1 MTGPAAPGAGAPEFV
16 RQLVVRLRR
25 RGLPIG
31 LDDCLTLR
39 SALAAG
45 FGIAS
50 ARDFEALCVSL
61 WAKSVSEQ
69 ETIRAVLAGADIPR
83 WDDAVPVEDSGTT
96 VEQINI
102 DKSEMSDP
110 VSLPESP
117 PPADKPPPRDIPTVH
132 RMTGMSLMPPSTG
145 QFDSGLTVAPQ
156 YPLTAREI
164 AQTWRRL
171 RRPVRYGA
179 ATEVDVDA
187 TIDRYSRTGVFS
199 GPILIPPRRNTARL
213 MLLVDRSGSMTPY
226 GNFVQ
231 HLIREIHHAGRLESI
246 ATWYFRNLPSTRADT
261 ALLRELPDP
270 FRPELDPI
278 LARIAPSS
286 AGRLYADPELTE
298 PRTFASVLAETAPGT
313 VAVIVSDGGA
323 ARGTL
328 QTARLVGTI
337 AMIKALRCPVA
348 WINPVPAARWPGTT
362 AEQIARHV
370 PMSELTAEGLH
381 RAVDALRGRPR
392 RTERPV

>member
-1 MTGPAAPGAGAPEFV
+1 MSEPAVSAAGSPEFV

-31 LDDCLTLR
+31 VDDCLTLR
-39 SALAAG
+39 AALSAG

-50 ARDFEALCVSL
+50 AREFEALCVSL

-69 ETIRAVLAGADIPR
+69 ETIRAVLAGADVPR
-83 WDDAVPVEDSGTT
+83 WDDVVPVENSGAAVDALNT
-96 VEQINI
+96 
-102 DKSEMSDP
+102 DKSEMHDAP
-110 VSLPESP
+110 VQPESP
-117 PPADKPPPRDIPTVH
+117 PAADKPAPRDIPTVH

-187 TIDRYSRTGVFS
+187 TIDGYSRTGVFT

-213 MLLVDRSGSMTPY
+213 MLLVDRNGSMTPY

-231 HLIREIHHAGRLESI
+231 HLVREIHHAGRLESI
-246 ATWYFRNLPSTRADT
+246 ATWYFHNLPSTRADT
-261 ALLRELPDP
+261 SLLRELPDP
-270 FRPELDPI
+270 FSPELDPI

-298 PRTFASVLAETAPGT
+298 PRTLASVLEVTPPGT
-313 VAVIVSDGGA
+313 VAVIISDGGA

-348 WINPVPAARWPGTT
+348 WINPVPARRWPGTT

-381 RAVDALRGRPR
+381 RAVDALRGQPR
-392 RTERPV
+392 RTERPL

>member
-1 MTGPAAPGAGAPEFV
+1 MSEPAAAPEFV

-31 LDDCLTLR
+31 VDDCLTLR
-39 SALAAG
+39 AALCAG

-50 ARDFEALCVSL
+50 AREFEVLCVSL

-69 ETIRAVLAGADIPR
+69 ETIRAVLAAVDVPR
-83 WDDAVPVEDSGTT
+83 WDDVVPVEAPGAVAET
-96 VEQINI
+96 VNAGK
-102 DKSEMSDP
+102 DAPSEPMAETP
-110 VSLPESP
+110 VPTDT
-117 PPADKPPPRDIPTVH
+117 PAPRDLPTVH

-187 TIDRYSRTGVFS
+187 TIDGYSRTGVFT

-213 MLLVDRSGSMTPY
+213 MLLVDRNGSMTPY

-231 HLIREIHHAGRLESI
+231 HLVREIHHAGRLESI
-246 ATWYFRNLPSTRADT
+246 ATWYFHNLPSTRADT
-261 ALLRELPDP
+261 SLLRELPDP
-270 FRPELDPI
+270 FSPELDPI
-278 LARIAPSS
+278 LARIAPSA

-298 PRTFASVLAETAPGT
+298 PRTLASVLEVTPPGT
-313 VAVIVSDGGA
+313 VAVIISDGGA

-348 WINPVPAARWPGTT
+348 WINPVPAHRWPGTT

-381 RAVDALRGRPR
+381 RAVDALRGQPR
-392 RTERPV
+392 RTERPL